1 MSLRIA
7 IISWGS
13 LIWDPDSKFDRM
25 HRGWIE
31 DGPVLKIEFSQV
43 DPAGDGGLT
52 LVMDPKHGT
61 PAEPTTR

>member
-25 HRGWIE
+25 HRGWVE
-31 DGPVLKIEFSQV
+31 DGPVSADICVKAHPDCWASAP
-43 DPAGDGGLT
+43 PAL
-52 LVMDPKHGT
+52 LIVLR
-61 PAEPTTR
+61 PASVP